1 VNDYKDLL
9 NVKVPKCTTT
19 HNDAVTKITENVL
32 LSVEITVMTT
42 EKHLV
47 RER

>member
-1 VNDYKDLL
+1 MNGGKDLL

-19 HNDAVTKITENVL
+19 HNDAKTKITENVL

-47 RER
+47 RKR